1 MHCYVNP
8 FWLLIMLEGYL
19 SRGGRSRFL
28 YKSHFYNCL
37 DFMDFQI
44 LHHFNIFD
52 SDNKQF
58 VSVCIGRLPVV
69 NI

>member
-1 MHCYVNP
+1 
-8 FWLLIMLEGYL
+8 
-19 SRGGRSRFL
+19 
-28 YKSHFYNCL
+28 
-37 DFMDFQI
+37 MDFQI